1 MEDKVVAVPAVSGRP
16 LWSFFGVCDGHGGD
30 YVASYLEKHLP
41 NIVAQVGKQLESSS
55 SSSSSSS
62 SCGPSDSSRF
72 GTTSSVESDENTT
85 PEDLKEVLRT
95 VCSVADYDISKQK
108 RMAVDKN
115 ETTGELNCKD
125 SSGSTGVFCL
135 ITKSLIAVSNVG
147 DSRALLAQ
155 WSAKPSGLGDKVHS
169 PQFSA
174 TPARLNSG
182 EIESENML
190 KSVLT
195 AYALSVDHK
204 FCIEAERERAVA
216 AGAM

>member
-1 MEDKVVAVPAVSGRP
+1 MEDKVVAVPTVSGRP

-41 NIVAQVGKQLESSS
+41 NIVAQVAKQHESSS
-55 SSSSSSS
+55 SSSSSSFR
-62 SCGPSDSSRF
+62 PTVTSRSE
-72 GTTSSVESDENTT
+72 TTSSVESDENTS

-95 VCSVADYDISKQK
+95 VCSVADYNISKQK

-115 ETTGELNCKD
+115 ESTGELSCKD

-135 ITKSLIAVSNVG
+135 ISKSLIAVANVG

-155 WSAKPSGLGDKVHS
+155 WCAQPSGLGDIEHS
-169 PQFSA
+169 SQFSE
-174 TPARLNSG
+174 TPARLFAG
-182 EIESENML
+182 EIESENIP
-190 KSVLT
+190 KGVLI
-195 AYALSVDHK
+195 ASALSVDHK
-204 FCIEAERERAVA
+204 FCIGAERERADA